1 MYIKQ
6 LSKIEFDNFTSI
18 FPIKSIYQTS
28 QYGNLMRNQGYNDI
42 YIGLIDNNKI
52 IAASLILIKNESKFK
67 YGYAPR
73 GFLINYSDTVLL
85 TEFTKLLKQYL
96 SKLGIMGIKI
106 NPMIL
111 KNIYDFQNQKS
122 ILNPYYDKIF
132 NDLKI
137 NEYHHLGYNN
147 FFEAL
152 KPRFEAIIDLDKPLE
167 VLFKNIKKEY
177 RTKIRSAI
185 KNGVKIYRGNVSTL
199 DFLYNFT
206 KYKYTRDLNYFKDC
220 YGFFYENNMI
230 DIFSTKLNAKK
241 YLQVTQQKLIF
252 YENKSNILNRKIISN
267 QIKNKQK
274 LINQKINNDKYVELY
289 KKQLIE
295 ATNILR
301 NHPEEVTTSA
311 AIIIKQ
317 GMEATILIDGYD
329 INYKKLNSKH
339 LLIWQLIE
347 IYKKQGFKKINLGG
361 MSNFIVD
368 SKKYT
373 GLNQF
378 KLNFGC
384 KMYEYA
390 GDFELITNKIN
401 YNLYR
406 NYVPLKNLIKEKL
419 K

>member
-1 MYIKQ
+1 MYIKE
-6 LSKIEFDNFTSI
+6 LSKEEFDKFTNNYS
-18 FPIKSIYQTS
+18 IKSIYQTS
-28 QYGNLMRNQGYNDI
+28 QYGNLMKNQGYNDM
-42 YIGLIDNNKI
+42 YIGLIDENKV

-73 GFLINYSDTVLL
+73 GFLINYDDSNLL
-85 TEFTKLLKQYL
+85 KEFTKLLKQYF
-96 SKLGIMGIKI
+96 SKIGIMGLKI

-122 ILNPYYDKIF
+122 IQNPYYNKIF
-132 NDLKI
+132 NDLSSC
-137 NEYHHLGYNN
+137 EYHHLGYNN

-152 KPRFEAIIDLDKPLE
+152 KPRFEAIIDLKKPLDI
-167 VLFKNIKKEY
+167 LFKNIKKEY

-185 KNGVKIYRGNVSTL
+185 KNGVKVYKGNVYTL
-199 DFLYNFT
+199 DTLYEFT
-206 KYKYTRDLNYFKDC
+206 KHKYIRDLNYFKDC
-220 YGFFYENNMI
+220 YGFFYEANMI
-230 DIFSTKLNAKK
+230 DIYCTKLDTKK
-241 YLQVTQQKLIF
+241 YLEIAQQKLEY
-252 YENKSNILNRKIISN
+252 YENESIILNKKILSSST
-267 QIKNKQK
+267 KNKQK
-274 LINQKINNDKYVELY
+274 VINKKLNNDKFVELC
-289 KKQLIE
+289 KRQLIE
-295 ATNILR
+295 ATNLLR
-301 NHPEEVTTSA
+301 NHPEEITTSV

-317 GMEATILIDGYD
+317 DKEATILIDGYD
-329 INYKKLNSKH
+329 INFKNLNSKH

-347 IYKKQGFKKINLGG
+347 TYKKQGFEKINLGG
-361 MSNFIVD
+361 MSNFVVD

-390 GDFELITNKIN
+390 GDFELITNKMN

-406 NYVPLKNLIKEKL
+406 NYVPLKNLIKGKL